1 MRLRTASNLIGS
13 AALRSTSFTMWK
25 PRSDSIEVLADAQV
39 GQVVTRRVAVLVV
52 DADGLSASAELFVRI
67 HITPA
72 DADGDFPPICKIK
85 PWLPQC
91 QEPMARVARLR
102 RKEPA

>member
-1 MRLRTASNLIGS
+1 VPGPERPRPRIAWSGDGV
-13 AALRSTSFTMWK
+13 ALRPGAETSGF
-25 PRSDSIEVLADAQV
+25 RFNLADTHV
-39 GQVVTRRVAVLVV
+39 GQIVTRRVAVLVV
-52 DADGLSASAELFVRI
+52 DTDGLSASAEMFVRI

-72 DADGDFPPICKIK
+72 DTNGDFPPICKMK

-91 QEPMARVARLR
+91 QEPMARLARSR